1 MTKLFKMIKRVL
13 NGFGVDT
20 KSTAYNVLSWSI
32 KSAIK
37 EQKLGERCSEL
48 KEIIPDISN
57 QYSHGFSKEDY
68 ENYFELKMRGMHA
81 FQVNACIDTVNYV
94 FNKLNKPI
102 TIADIGDSSGN
113 HLRYLKH
120 IVSEKKLKKG
130 ISVNL
135 DPVAIE
141 KINAEGGEWYFM
153 QSRRA
158 GYEKYITRS
167 FYEL

>member
-1 MTKLFKMIKRVL
+1 
-13 NGFGVDT
+13 
-20 KSTAYNVLSWSI
+20 
-32 KSAIK
+32 
-37 EQKLGERCSEL
+37 
-48 KEIIPDISN
+48 
-57 QYSHGFSKEDY
+57 
-68 ENYFELKMRGMHA
+68 MRGMHA